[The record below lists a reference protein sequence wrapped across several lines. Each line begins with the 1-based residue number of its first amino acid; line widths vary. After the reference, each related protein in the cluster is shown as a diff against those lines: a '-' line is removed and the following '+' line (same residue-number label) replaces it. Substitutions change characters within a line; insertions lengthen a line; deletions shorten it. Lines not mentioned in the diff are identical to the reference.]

1 MKAKKQNKKFNFE
14 KFEVAKLSNMKVIK
28 GGSDS
33 GVGGNDDDRTG
44 TDKTLKMSTFICD

>member
-1 MKAKKQNKKFNFE
+1 MKSKKEIKKFNLE

-33 GVGGNDDDRTG
+33 GIGGNDETNTVNQVRTFRTG
-44 TDKTLKMSTFICD
+44 N